1 MRDEPDELQRQIR
14 PAAGPVRWHLPPGAA
29 RSAGR
34 AVHRTADGQRVHR
47 VGATSQRR
55 GRRSANG
62 RRGHPR
68 CGGGGPGGSPNRGG
82 GMTLPRYKEL
92 WQRADEVWTLT
103 VRPART
109 LIKVGVATCSRVVG
123 AEETLQALRRE
134 VQARRLDA
142 DVMLTGCLGL
152 CYAEP
157 LVEVIR
163 PNVPGI
169 LYQHM
174 TADKVASLL
183 ETAVAADG
191 IVLEHALA
199 VMGDK
204 ESGGLPALSSLEFM
218 RGQVRRLMA
227 NCGVTDPESIEHYI
241 ARGGYEGLVRA
252 LRLKPVEVIDEI
264 KKSGLWGR
272 GGAAFSTGLKWEFLY
287 NAKRKPKYLICNADE
302 GDPGSFVNRNLME
315 SDTQLLVEGM
325 VIAGYATDAQQG
337 YIYIRDEYPLPVER
351 MELAVQ
357 QARERGLVGE
367 NILGSNFS
375 FELEVVRGAGSYVC
389 GDETGLVSSLEDRRG
404 VPKRDTPFPAQ
415 AGVFAMPSNIN
426 NVESYTNVPLIMR
439 HGADWW
445 AEMGSE
451 KHKGTKMFSL
461 AGQVQR
467 VGIVEVPLGTPTS
480 EVVMRMGGGPP
491 EGRKLKAVQPGGPLS
506 GVVPASDVDIPL
518 EPDPYRERGVLM
530 GSGGLVILDDTNC
543 IVDLCIYFD
552 GFAEDESC
560 GRCTTCFAGTRRM
573 LEILRRISSG
583 RGRLAD
589 LELIKL
595 LGSIAQNANCFHGQG
610 APTAVMSMF
619 RFFEDELLEHIERK
633 RCPAKVCRGLV
644 RYEVLHHSDRLPA
657 AEAICPTNAVVR
669 DNGTYRID
677 QLKCIKCDACRE
689 QAPYAIAVVDEFQ
702 PAATTLT
709 R

>member
-1 MRDEPDELQRQIR
+1 MRDEPDELQRQFR

-34 AVHRTADGQRVHR
+34 AVHRTADGQRVDR
-47 VGATSQRR
+47 VGAAAQRR
-55 GRRSANG
+55 GRSGADGG
-62 RRGHPR
+62 RGRL
-68 CGGGGPGGSPNRGG
+68 CGGRVLADGPKGGV
-82 GMTLPRYKEL
+82 GMTLPTYKEMR
-92 WQRADEVWTLT
+92 QQADEVWTRT
-103 VRPART
+103 ARPART

-123 AEETLQALRRE
+123 AEETLETLRRE

-183 ETAVAADG
+183 ETAVVADG
-191 IVLEHALA
+191 IAREHALA

-204 ESGGLPALSSLEFM
+204 ESGGLPSLGSLEFM

-227 NCGVTDPESIEHYI
+227 NCGVTDPESIE
-241 ARGGYEGLVRA
+241 
-252 LRLKPVEVIDEI
+252 
-264 KKSGLWGR
+264 
-272 GGAAFSTGLKWEFLY
+272 
-287 NAKRKPKYLICNADE
+287 
-302 GDPGSFVNRNLME
+302 
-315 SDTQLLVEGM
+315 
-325 VIAGYATDAQQG
+325 
-337 YIYIRDEYPLPVER
+337 
-351 MELAVQ
+351 LAVA

-367 NILGSNFS
+367 GILGSDFS

-389 GDETGLVSSLEDRRG
+389 GDETGLLSSLEDRRG
-404 VPKRDTPFPAQ
+404 MPKIKPPFPAQ

-461 AGQVQR
+461 SGQIQR
-467 VGIVEVPLGTPTS
+467 VGILEVPLGTPTS
-480 EVVMRMGGGPP
+480 DVVMRMGGGPP
-491 EGRKLKAVQPGGPLS
+491 KGRKLKAVQPGGPLS
-506 GVVPASDVDIPL
+506 CVIPASDVDIPL

-530 GSGGLVILDDTNC
+530 GSGGLVVLDDSTC
-543 IVDLCIYFD
+543 VVDLCTYFEW
-552 GFAEDESC
+552 FAEDESC
-560 GRCTTCFAGTRRM
+560 GRCTTCFAGTRRA

-583 RGRLAD
+583 RGRAAD

-595 LGSIAQNANCFHGQG
+595 LGRIAQNANCFHGQG

-619 RFFEDELLEHIERK
+619 RSFEGELLERVERK

-677 QLKCIKCDACRE
+677 QLKCLNRDGRRE
-689 QAPYAIAVVDEFQ
+689 RAPYAIAVVDEV
-702 PAATTLT
+702 ARA
-709 R
+709 